1 VSWAC
6 CVSRAG
12 DDERLPCVP
21 ATKVVRQ
28 RGKQVWPLRPA
39 VTARAYCAAPPGYH
53 QPHGGATATAAPG
66 RGGSWRGATV
76 VIHPVARYP
85 SRPRHTIT
93 LLAGRAYQLAD
104 RVRAPAR
111 HQCPSTVVC
120 LPQRRRVG
128 EPRGAASHV
137 APGSRYPDLITDDT
151 VFGNSNRMNQRV
163 IASGRPWRLSVRSRA
178 HQSQFHHPACPAPHP
193 LRHGMPGHRPCAHPP
208 TPPRAGC
215 VRRASRTS
223 PGGGEPHRD
232 SRSDTKAH
240 PFLQSAE
247 PPPPVTAP
255 ARPRAEAEPRKVPS
269 PGVTKRRWRALRMAG
284 ETLVARTRP
293 WRGSATRRGAGSW
306 GAQAYAAGT
315 DVCPASREV
324 IR

>member
-12 DDERLPCVP
+12 DDEGLPRVP

-76 VIHPVARYP
+76 VIHPMAKYP

-93 LLAGRAYQLAD
+93 LPAGRAYQLAD

-120 LPQRRRVG
+120 LPQRRRVR

-163 IASGRPWRLSVRSRA
+163 IAPGRPWRLSVRSRA

-193 LRHGMPGHRPCAHPP
+193 LRHGMPGHRLCTHPAHPLVLAARSAP
-208 TPPRAGC
+208 AGRAP
-215 VRRASRTS
+215 AAESRTGI
-223 PGGGEPHRD
+223 PGATPRLIPSCETPNRHLPLPHRPGHGLRP
-232 SRSDTKAH
+232 SRAR
-240 PFLQSAE
+240 
-247 PPPPVTAP
+247 AP
-255 ARPRAEAEPRKVPS
+255 S
-269 PGVTKRRWRALRMAG
+269 HGVTKRRWRALRMAG
-284 ETLVARTRP
+284 ETLV
-293 WRGSATRRGAGSW
+293 GK
-306 GAQAYAAGT
+306 
-315 DVCPASREV
+315 E
-324 IR
+324 